1 MFVSNLITNLKTN
14 QNEKDSKPKKSSD
27 KKAEISK

>member
-14 QNEKDSKPKKSSD
+14 QNEKDSRSKKSAD
-27 KKAEISK
+27 RKTEIS